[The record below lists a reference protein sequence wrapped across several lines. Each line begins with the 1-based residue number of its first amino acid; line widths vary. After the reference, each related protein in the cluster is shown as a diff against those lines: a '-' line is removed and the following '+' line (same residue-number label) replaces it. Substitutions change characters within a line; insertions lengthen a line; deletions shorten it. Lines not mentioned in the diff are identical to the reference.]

1 MRSATLSAI
10 AHSLRAALGLLANPR
25 MLVGLGIIA
34 VLLAIG
40 LIGPLLVDV
49 HLADPISVRTNQP
62 PSAQHILGT
71 DSGGREL
78 IAVMV
83 AGTPQTLRMGVLA
96 GLIGV
101 AIGVSLGLVSGYF
114 GGWQDRIISAVT
126 DVMLTIPP
134 LAILLVIA
142 AAVRAVNVDMLA
154 VIIASL
160 SWMYATRVVRA
171 QVLTL
176 REQNY
181 VQMARLSGM
190 SHFGI
195 IFGEILP
202 NIIPI
207 AFASLVGA
215 ISAAILSG
223 IGIEVLG
230 LGPQDTPT
238 LGMTI
243 YWALLYSAFSR
254 GMWWWWV
261 PPIIVLMLLFIAL
274 FLISSALDDFANP
287 RLRRAH

>member
-1 MRSATLSAI
+1 MFAAMR
-10 AHSLRAALGLLANPR
+10 HSLRAIGRLLKNPR
-25 MLVGLGIIA
+25 MTIGFALLLLLLGIG
-34 VLLAIG
+34 V
-40 LIGPLLVDV
+40 IGPAFVDV
-49 HLADPISVRTNQP
+49 SKADPISVRTNQP
-62 PSAQHILGT
+62 PSTAHPLGT

-78 IAVMV
+78 LAVIV

-96 GLIGV
+96 GVLGVVVGV
-101 AIGVSLGLVSGYF
+101 ALGLVSGYF
-114 GGWQDRIISAVT
+114 GGWVDRAISAVT
-126 DVMLTIPP
+126 DTMLTIPP

-142 AAVRAVNVDMLA
+142 ASVRAVNVDMLA

-176 REQNY
+176 REQMY

-190 SHFGI
+190 RHFSI
-195 IFGEILP
+195 IFREILP
-202 NIIPI
+202 NVIPI
-207 AFASLVGA
+207 AFASMVGA

-254 GMWWWWV
+254 GMWWWWL
-261 PPIIVLMLLFIAL
+261 PPIIVLMLLFISL
-274 FLISSALDDFANP
+274 FLISSALDDVANP
-287 RLRRAH
+287 RLRRST